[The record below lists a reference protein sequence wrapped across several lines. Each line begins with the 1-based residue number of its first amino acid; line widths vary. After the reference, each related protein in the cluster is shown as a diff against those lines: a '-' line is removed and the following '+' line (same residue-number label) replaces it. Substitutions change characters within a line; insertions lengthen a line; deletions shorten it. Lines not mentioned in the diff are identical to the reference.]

1 MKLAIDK
8 IEQIN
13 KTYKADFTNREYKNF
28 GDIALNL
35 QTTLDG
41 VHVFNGNWDI
51 CSVDEISA
59 LIEELEN
66 IKCCITFETG
76 VIL

>member
-13 KTYKADFTNREYKNF
+13 KTYRADFTNREYKNF

-35 QTTLDG
+35 QTTLGDI
-41 VHVFNGNWDI
+41 HVFNGNWDI